1 MLTIGLLSVWLRA
14 ASGAGSQPA
23 ASRLI
28 VTPEQSARCA
38 DVFET
43 ADERVKPSLKISPG
57 LPPLLN
63 FRHFEGRMHQR
74 FSGIDLTLDDAG
86 H

>member
-1 MLTIGLLSVWLRA
+1 MLTIALLSLWLQA
-14 ASGAGSQPA
+14 TGGAGSQPA
-23 ASRLI
+23 ASRL
-28 VTPEQSARCA
+28 VGTPEQPTRCA
-38 DVFET
+38 DVFES

-63 FRHFEGRMHQR
+63 FRRFEGRMHQR